1 MYRFKIPMVSGHPR
15 RSTENKSATLN
26 LQSKMN
32 RIEISKSKLIFL
44 KVMTYAIWPIITAA
58 AIIVL
63 LRNGKVIIDEQALNV
78 FQDWMVVLFFGAL
91 VLFFGALAVAIFFG
105 AIVFCSRVYSDF
117 NTRRSRYPLN
127 PGSPKASQGVE

>member
-1 MYRFKIPMVSGHPR
+1 MVSGHPR

-91 VLFFGALAVAIFFG
+91 AVAIFFG
-105 AIVFCSRVYSDF
+105 AIVFCARVYSDF
-117 NTRRSRYPLN
+117 NTRRSRYSLN